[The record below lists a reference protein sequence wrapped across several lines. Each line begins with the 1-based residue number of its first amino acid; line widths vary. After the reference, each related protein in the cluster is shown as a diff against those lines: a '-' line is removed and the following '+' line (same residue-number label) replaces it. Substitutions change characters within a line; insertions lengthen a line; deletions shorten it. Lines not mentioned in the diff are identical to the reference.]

1 MRTTRHSHASRP
13 HQIWLANSRQ
23 YLVATVTPWLP
34 DHLQYLVDALVK
46 LHGPVLRNPLPLGNK
61 PDPLDELV
69 YILLTLMTRF
79 QPRID
84 RAYEELHA
92 LGEGTWTRLL
102 DVPVDEIREVLRPLG
117 FMERRTA
124 QLLGLLEVVEQEYG
138 GDLSNLQAMPDKD
151 AIAALTALPGV
162 GTKTAKCVLMYSLG
176 RSVLPVDVHVARVAA
191 RLGMLPA
198 GTSVDEADE
207 LLEPMVPPELR
218 FDVHVQFV
226 RHGRTVCK
234 QPTPDCEACPLAT
247 SCPSALSATR

>member
-1 MRTTRHSHASRP
+1 MQAAWTAILARLADQHGAITR
-13 HQIWLANSRQ
+13 
-23 YLVATVTPWLP
+23 
-34 DHLQYLVDALVK
+34 D
-46 LHGPVLRNPLPLGNK
+46 PLPLGNK
-61 PDPLDELV
+61 EDPLDELI

-84 RAYEELHA
+84 RAYEELQA

-102 DVPVDEIREVLRPLG
+102 DVPADEIREVLRPLG

-138 GDLSNLQAMPDKD
+138 GDLSHLEAMPDED

-176 RSVLPVDVHVARVAA
+176 RPVLPVDVHVARVAA

-198 GTSVDEADE
+198 GTSVEEADE

-226 RHGRTVCK
+226 RHGRAVCK
-234 QPTPDCEACPLAT
+234 QPTPDCYACLLAT
-247 SCPSALSATR
+247 SCPSAVPPAR